1 MANFKLNLGSY
12 GHNLLAYERDA
23 RGENLH
29 SGVNLHRE
37 QICTRVQIAHM
48 NTAIQAWL
56 TRNNVAWSN
65 DLLKVELL

>member
-1 MANFKLNLGSY
+1 MGTIYWHMNATQG
-12 GHNLLAYERDA
+12 
-23 RGENLH
+23 GENLH
-29 SGVNLHRE
+29 PGVNLHRE

-48 NTAIQAWL
+48 KTAIQAWL